1 MAQGISLNTERLL
14 LRPIKL
20 ADADAIFAYSSDE
33 TWARYHDKLPNM
45 EMIEEFVAQ
54 HVLAPW
60 TDDPRF
66 SIILDSEVVGGL
78 GLTIDRKYAHGEL
91 AYSLAREHW
100 GKGLVIEA
108 ARKVVRWGFEEL
120 GLAKV
125 WTRADALN
133 TQSTRVMEKLGMTL
147 EGVLRAQTVVRGE
160 RRDEVRYGLLRDEW
174 VAGDTDLSP

>member
-1 MAQGISLNTERLL
+1 MAEGIEMNTERLK
-14 LRPIKL
+14 LRPMRL
-20 ADADAIFAYSSDE
+20 ADADAILTYSSDE
-33 TWARYHDKLPNM
+33 KWAQYHAKLPDM
-45 EMIEEFVAQ
+45 HIIEEFVAQ

-60 TDDPRF
+60 ADDPRF
-66 SIILDSEVVGGL
+66 SIVLDSEVVGGI

-91 AYSLAREHW
+91 AYSLARKYW

-108 ARKVVRWGFEEL
+108 AREVVRWGFSEQ
-120 GLAKV
+120 GLAKI

-174 VAGDTDLSP
+174 VEQASQDG

>member
-1 MAQGISLNTERLL
+1 MAKGIELKTERLN
-14 LRPIKL
+14 LRPIRL
-20 ADADAIFAYSSDE
+20 ADADAILAYSSDGV
-33 TWARYHDKLPNM
+33 WARFHDAPLDLHWT
-45 EMIEEFVAQ
+45 EEFVAQ

-60 TDDPRF
+60 ADDPRF
-66 SIILDSEVVGGL
+66 SIVLDSVVVGGI

-91 AYSLAREHW
+91 AYSLAREHG
-100 GKGLVIEA
+100 GKGFVMEA
-108 ARKVVRWGFEEL
+108 AREVVRWGFSEQ
-120 GLAKV
+120 GLAKI

-174 VAGDTDLSP
+174 VEQAS

>member
-1 MAQGISLNTERLL
+1 MR
-14 LRPIKL
+14 L
-20 ADADAIFAYSSDE
+20 ADTNAILAYSSDE
-33 TWARYHDKLPNM
+33 KWAQYHDKVPDLHH
-45 EMIEEFVAQ
+45 IEGFVAQ

-60 TDDPRF
+60 EQDPRF
-66 SIILDSEVVGGL
+66 SIVLDSQVIGGV

-100 GKGLVIEA
+100 GKGLVVEA
-108 ARKVVRWGFEEL
+108 AREVVRWGFEDL
-120 GLAKV
+120 SLAKI

-133 TQSTRVMEKLGMTL
+133 TQSARVMEKLGMTL

-174 VAGDTDLSP
+174 PRGASGLSP